1 MEILTVLIIAVGLSF
16 DSFAVSLGCG
26 AVDSGI
32 SFKRAMKIAVILAL
46 FQGLFPV
53 AGFYMG
59 YFILD
64 YVEPVDHWIAFGL
77 LSFLGVRMILEG
89 VHNGKDCEKK
99 DLLNNTTIVTMGVST
114 SIDALAVGISF
125 AFMFDQI
132 WFEALVIGVITFIA
146 SMIAIKIGKYAGP
159 RLGSR
164 VEMAGGILLIAIGV
178 KILLEHTVL
187 A

>member
-1 MEILTVLIIAVGLSF
+1 MDFITVLIIAVGLSF

-26 AVDSGI
+26 AVESGI
-32 SFKRAMKIAVILAL
+32 SFRRAVKIAVILAL

-59 YFILD
+59 YFLID
-64 YVEPVDHWIAFGL
+64 YAEPVDHWIAFGL

-89 VHNGKDCEKK
+89 VNKGTDCEKR

-114 SIDALAVGISF
+114 SIDAMAVGISF
-125 AFMFDQI
+125 AFLFDQI

-146 SMIAIKIGKYAGP
+146 SMLAIKIGKYAGP

-164 VEMAGGILLIAIGV
+164 VETTGGILLIAIGV

>member
-1 MEILTVLIIAVGLSF
+1 MEFLTVLIIAVGLSF

-26 AVDSGI
+26 AAESEI
-32 SFKRAMKIAVILAL
+32 SFKRALKVAVILAL

-53 AGFYMG
+53 VGFYMG

-64 YVEPVDHWIAFGL
+64 YVEHLDHWIAFGL

-89 VHNGKDCEKK
+89 AKNGIDGEKK
-99 DLLNNTTIVTMGVST
+99 DLLNNATIVTMGIST
-114 SIDALAVGISF
+114 SIDAMAVGISF
-125 AFMFDQI
+125 AFLFDQI

-164 VEMAGGILLIAIGV
+164 VEISGGILLIAIGL